1 MHKVLLVD
9 DDANLLAGLK
19 RQLRKEYLVE
29 LATSGA
35 EALEKLASDQ
45 GFAVVVSDM
54 RMPEMDGVELL
65 GTVAE
70 KFPGPSRIMLT
81 GNADQQTA
89 MDAVNRGHVYQFLN
103 KPCDDQQLKA
113 TLKAATEFHCAQKA
127 EQELLEKTLAGSVM
141 LLMDVVNCVNPVAYG
156 RVCHMKDLAVE
167 AATALGERNS
177 WQVRI
182 ATLASSIGWIGIPE
196 SLAKRFHANAKL
208 TEEENEIVCGHVDVA
223 YELLHKIPRMEPV
236 AKIVRLQDKRFD
248 GGGYPVEEISGEKLP
263 VGARI
268 LKVLN
273 AITPMGT
280 NMYPSLE
287 RCKALPL
294 ENGAYDPAVVAVIQE
309 LLSRADKGS
318 DDASMIRVVE
328 VSVVELLEGDVLEDD
343 LFDMDGSLLLS
354 AGHELSTIH
363 LAKLQ
368 RHPKFAGLK
377 EKILV
382 ARRFH

>member
-1 MHKVLLVD
+1 MHKLLLVD
-9 DDANLLAGLK
+9 DDTNLLAGLK
-19 RQLRKEYLVE
+19 RQLRKEYEVD
-29 LATSGA
+29 LASSGA
-35 EALEKLASDQ
+35 EALEKLAQDQ
-45 GFAVVVSDM
+45 SYAVVVSDM

-65 GTVAE
+65 GTLAE
-70 KFPGPSRIMLT
+70 KYPGPSRIMLT

-103 KPCDDQQLKA
+103 KPCDDHQLKA
-113 TLKAATEFHCAQKA
+113 TLKAATEFHSAQKA
-127 EQELLEKTLAGSVM
+127 EQELLEQTLAGSVM

-156 RVCHMKDLAVE
+156 RVCHMKDLAVD
-167 AATALGERNS
+167 AAKALGERNA
-177 WQVRI
+177 WQVKI

-196 SLAKRFHANAKL
+196 SIAKRFHANAKL
-208 TEEENEIVCGHVDVA
+208 TDEESQTVKSHVDVA
-223 YELLHKIPRMEPV
+223 YDLLHKIPRMEPV
-236 AKIVRLQDKRFD
+236 ARIVRLQDKRFD
-248 GGGYPVEEISGEKLP
+248 GGGYPTEEINGDELP
-263 VGARI
+263 IGARI

-280 NMYPSLE
+280 NMYPSLD

-294 ENGAYDPAVVAVIQE
+294 ESGEFDPAVVAVIQE
-309 LLSRADKGS
+309 ILENSDKEKT
-318 DDASMIRVVE
+318 DASMIRVVE

-354 AGHELSTIH
+354 AGHELSGIH